1 MNKTEQIH
9 RHILQKKIVNKNDLN
24 DISVRVLGQKDTQ
37 YLQRKYLS
45 RLQKDH
51 KIGKIKKGLYYGIPL
66 EKTNKDFDV
75 DRYILANKIHQGC
88 ALGYHSALE
97 LYGAAYSATNIIYIL
112 IQKECRFTPF
122 HFQKVEYKPVI
133 NNIHTKHL
141 KKIVYKDTKITIT
154 DPARTFIECLDR
166 LDLSGGWEEC
176 LKSLANLKG
185 INILDLKDVLS
196 IYGNKTLELKT
207 GYVLELLS
215 RSSPFYEHIKPA
227 DLQVLKPSDTWI
239 PVYLDRDVPSKF
251 IKKWGL
257 YIPEGTDDLLRG
269 I

>member
-1 MNKTEQIH
+1 MKFISIVPFLPQQKPQYFPSVSPETPFVNHNNRPSLNLCLPGENQFLSLAVECSPFLVIETYATFRFYIVSQSSNM
-9 RHILQKKIVNKNDLN
+9 ILSKKVGEYIVLDL
-24 DISVRVLGQKDTQ
+24 
-37 YLQRKYLS
+37 
-45 RLQKDH
+45 
-51 KIGKIKKGLYYGIPL
+51 
-66 EKTNKDFDV
+66 FDV
-75 DRYILANKIHQGC
+75 
-88 ALGYHSALE
+88 E
-97 LYGAAYSATNIIYIL
+97 
-112 IQKECRFTPF
+112 
-122 HFQKVEYKPVI
+122 
-133 NNIHTKHL
+133 
-141 KKIVYKDTKITIT
+141 KIVYKDTKITIT

-196 IYGNKTLELKT
+196 IYDNKTLELKT

-227 DLQVLKPSDTWI
+227 DLQVFKPSDTWI